1 MPEET
6 GRGKTEIEFEKL
18 LTEYKENCK
27 KQIKIDE
34 TNLQKDKDNFE
45 LEWIKA
51 GLQIYLK

>member
-6 GRGKTEIEFEKL
+6 GRGKTEIGFEKL